1 MISEKDRLY
10 MRELAKQVKEIADN
24 DIWKEKIYLWQKF
37 NKLESVRPMVM
48 NIITDECW
56 PELIGGKDLKMED
69 PFLKSW
75 EYYLKKKIYRWENVR
90 DDIVT
95 TDKIYVPIDYAF
107 TEWAENR
114 IRPFAANNRPYES
127 DGKTAAAFHPC
138 ILEYDDWDKLVKKPE
153 LKYIDWKKS
162 EQDMNILVD
171 LFGDILDVRQ
181 GEPFYSSIDTSAKGW
196 GLSGIDILCE
206 LRGLENIMY
215 DLYDEPD
222 FVHMAMK
229 FLCDGLNDYLDTLE
243 KENLLRLNNNEFLKN
258 ANTPLGSNGL
268 SISDELPGNSCDVN
282 HVRTQDLWGYC
293 QAQEFAPV
301 SAEMLNEFV
310 LPYQKPL
317 ADRFG
322 MIAYGCCEPNDFKY
336 DCLMNTFS
344 NLRQISVCH
353 VADIRLA
360 AEKIKDKYTISWKPH
375 CTLIDN
381 FNEQKVRSFME
392 EGFEVFKDCHVVCSL
407 RDNLTLHGANDSFT
421 RWTNIAMEIA
431 ERYHK

>member
-10 MRELAKQVKEIADN
+10 MRELAKQVKAIADN

-75 EYYLKKKIYRWENVR
+75 EYYLKKKIYRWENVH

-138 ILEYDDWDKLVKKPE
+138 ILEYDDWDKIVKKPE

-229 FLCDGLNDYLDTLE
+229 FLCDGLNDYLDTME

-268 SISDELPGNSCDVN
+268 SISDELPGDSCDPN

-360 AEKIKDKYTISWKPH
+360 AEKIRDKYTISWKPH

-381 FNEQKVRSFME
+381 FNEQKVRSFMQ

-431 ERYHK
+431 ESYRK